1 MIQAVAS
8 KSVAPRMS
16 IDRLIVIVQGG
27 GTVRT
32 GFDIVNRQGKLLL
45 QKDVLVSNP
54 EMLLMVKRMGVEWIP
69 IASNGEGGLW
79 NKEGMPI
86 EIPAAAKTPAGRR
99 PAPVPEIDRK
109 IGEIMELKNLAA
121 ERYGQAKDS
130 IKQVLVSIQENGGI
144 FDLEAVV
151 ETVNDLVDFVTKHE
165 KAFSYLTREIFSF
178 DDYLYNHSI
187 NVCTVGTVIM
197 KKFNENFSIAVNSF
211 LDNTPATTLSG
222 IVQNEKSF
230 SYFQPEELRDISI
243 GFFMHDMGKVLI
255 DKNILHKPGRL
266 TESEFAEIKTHST
279 EKGAEL
285 LEKNRVNNTYVANVC
300 LYHHAKL
307 YRDED
312 RCYPEDK
319 QHISVPPYVKVCKL
333 ADIYDAMTSKRCY
346 KEALNPVGVVTDIF
360 NQYAQKDPLLQYIL
374 HSFVKSVGIYPPG
387 SIVAMTTGQLCY
399 VLDSEGPTLL
409 PVTDSKG
416 QTLKAKPDI
425 VVLSNGADSK
435 GLTIDRSRAPISPVA
450 AYNILPD
457 YLLKA
462 VGAKSRG
469 MFLR

>member
-1 MIQAVAS
+1 
-8 KSVAPRMS
+8 MS
-16 IDRLIVIVQGG
+16 IDRLIDIVQGG

-54 EMLLMVKRMGVEWIP
+54 EMLVKVKRMGIEWIP
-69 IASNGEGGLW
+69 IADHQEGGIW
-79 NKEGMPI
+79 NKDGMPM
-86 EIPAAAKTPAGRR
+86 EVPAAVEAPVGR

-109 IGEIMELKNLAA
+109 IAEIIELKNLATK
-121 ERYGQAKDS
+121 RYEQAKDS
-130 IKQVLVSIQENGGI
+130 IKQALASIQKNGGI

-211 LDNTPATTLSG
+211 LNNTPATSLSG
-222 IVQNEKSF
+222 IAQDEKSF

-255 DKNILHKPGRL
+255 DKKILNKPGRL

-285 LEKNRVNNTYVANVC
+285 LEKNKVRNTYVANVC

-307 YRDED
+307 YADEA

-387 SIVAMTTGQLCY
+387 SIIAMTSGQLCY

-409 PVTDSKG
+409 PVTDHAG
-416 QTLKAKPDI
+416 ETLKTKPDI
-425 VVLSNGADSK
+425 VVLANGTGSK
-435 GLTIDRSRAPISPVA
+435 GLTIDRRRAPISPVA

-462 VGAKSRG
+462 VGPRG
-469 MFLR
+469 REMFLP

>member
-1 MIQAVAS
+1 MNQKVAS
-8 KSVAPRMS
+8 KSGAPQIS

-54 EMLLMVKRMGVEWIP
+54 EMLLKVKRMGVEWIP
-69 IASNGEGGLW
+69 IVSNRDGGVW

-86 EIPAAAKTPAGRR
+86 EIPAAVENPVVR
-99 PAPVPEIDRK
+99 PAPVSEIDRK
-109 IGEIMELKNLAA
+109 IDEIMEMKNLAT

-130 IKQVLVSIQENGGI
+130 IKQALVSIQENGGI
-144 FDLEAVV
+144 FELDAVV

-187 NVCTVGTVIM
+187 NVCTIGTVIM

-211 LDNTPATTLSG
+211 LNNSPATHLKG
-222 IVQNEKSF
+222 IDTNENSF

-243 GFFMHDMGKVLI
+243 GFFMHDMGKILI
-255 DKNILHKPGRL
+255 DKKILNKPGRL
-266 TESEFAEIKTHST
+266 TESEFAEIRTHST

-285 LEKNRVNNTYVANVC
+285 LEKNKVSNTYIANVC

-307 YRDED
+307 HREED
-312 RCYPEDK
+312 RCYPENK

-387 SIVAMTTGQLCY
+387 SIIAMTTGQLCY

-409 PVTDSKG
+409 PVTDDKG
-416 QTLKAKPDI
+416 RTLKTKPDI
-425 VVLSNGADSK
+425 VTLSKGTDSK
-435 GLTIDRSRAPISPVA
+435 GFTIDRRKAPISPVA

-462 VGAKSRG
+462 IGPKNQET
-469 MFLR
+469 FLR